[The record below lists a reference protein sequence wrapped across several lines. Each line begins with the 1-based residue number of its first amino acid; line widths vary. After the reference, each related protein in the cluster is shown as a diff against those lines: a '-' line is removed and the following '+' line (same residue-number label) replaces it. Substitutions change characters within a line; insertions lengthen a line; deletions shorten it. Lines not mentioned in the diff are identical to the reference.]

1 MGSWPGVLAIGPHVD
16 HDAVVAGRRGADA
29 VSQAAVALVGREIE
43 RARKRAG
50 LTQEALA
57 RALGVGQSLVS
68 DWERGIREPSISQL
82 SRIAHELD
90 VSPHALVRVVWGPL
104 PHGESGPMSYD
115 EMAEE
120 VVQIVAERLR
130 ARGAVDRRDQ

>member
-1 MGSWPGVLAIGPHVD
+1 M
-16 HDAVVAGRRGADA
+16 
-29 VSQAAVALVGREIE
+29 GREIE

-82 SRIAHELD
+82 SRIAHELG

-104 PHGESGPMSYD
+104 PDGASGPMSYD

-130 ARGAVDRRDQ
+130 ARGTAHRGDE

>member
-1 MGSWPGVLAIGPHVD
+1 M
-16 HDAVVAGRRGADA
+16 
-29 VSQAAVALVGREIE
+29 ALVGREIE
-43 RARKRAG
+43 RARKRRG
-50 LTQEALA
+50 LTQDALA

-82 SRIAHELD
+82 SRIAHQLD
-90 VSPHALVRVVWGPL
+90 VSPHDLVRVAWGAFPRAD
-104 PHGESGPMSYD
+104 GEGPMSYD

-130 ARGAVDRRDQ
+130 ARRTSDRGDE